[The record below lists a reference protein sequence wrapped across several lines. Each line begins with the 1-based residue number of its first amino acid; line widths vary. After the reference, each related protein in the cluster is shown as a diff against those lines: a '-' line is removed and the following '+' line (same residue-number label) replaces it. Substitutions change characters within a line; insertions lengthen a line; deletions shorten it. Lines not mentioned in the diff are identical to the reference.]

1 MAYRNKPPRQLTFGF
16 GGLSVENQIN
26 PLPEIYRGSGSS
38 KLPVYPQLGGA
49 GIATNIDKVIPEEHP
64 ENERL
69 AIKARPTHLDSLNHP
84 PKIIPAANSL
94 YPLSSPNRILQDDL
108 SRRLSVDTSRASL
121 LLPPSSPRTIPD
133 STTPVA
139 SSPATSERLVL
150 PPKPKRGHS
159 GATLKFAAPESPL
172 DPEVSRGLR
181 SQPSQIDHD
190 KNRLD
195 ITPTP
200 APSATSRLIFP
211 HHSSSSTPTSDVKPS
226 LFLNSPTRYRTESF
240 KVGADSAL
248 NSPVS
253 YLDHRA
259 NSIFT
264 SQQLESSVS
273 SPSRDLTDPTPSSA
287 SLSTA
292 SRTSIDPTFQ
302 LASPAFTSP
311 WPVPPSSAHS
321 HAPFQSGWPNR
332 SATYYPLRAWSNAP
346 KKSATYYPLRTL
358 SNAPRP
364 DPSIVMASLSPLST
378 ALAYL
383 DLSSQ
388 PMSVP
393 EDCSGALPQSPSLG
407 PNSSPPSTTDDNP
420 LAGNNHELSIRFGP
434 VKASPRPA
442 SLKSHKSTASRDTSY
457 EDALTRRNGWR
468 SIAAMHMMQTE
479 ARGRTISQRLSL
491 LNGIEAVNLAAEAK
505 NRYLTESHK
514 SQDLSTTIYSIP
526 GNRTSYSMI
535 NHRHL
540 SLSTL
545 STDLNSTNRDSYGSS
560 NTTSSSRSHLS
571 SLYQDFTPNSSRTSI
586 SIDHRL
592 PLGGVPLFTR
602 TSISREDR
610 EDDELDTILETPDLE
625 RAESQMPNSSL
636 RQSGSHR
643 RRLKPL
649 ILRTTAP
656 PTSTSR
662 KRTSAFEPY
671 SRNSLSP
678 SPPQPVYEANSSH
691 VSNAW
696 GTSRKSSDVMASK
709 DPAVSS
715 THAATGHPKESNPLR
730 LGNASTPKEQNALAL
745 TNKDFREAIDEHNA
759 IKFPKDENVFDQATP
774 PAKILEIPVIK
785 MLSERSGTF
794 GINSSKQPL
803 YDRTN
808 LSDDMMNEE
817 SRITL
822 IIEDGTPMPAEH
834 RTSLVDSEGNKID
847 MDNSRARKA
856 SPKGLNP
863 IKTSMLESVRRR
875 VNSYHSLRPGTPED
889 ITLVN
894 PSTSMDSPSTPKSTD
909 SIRKRCIS
917 NLCMPKDV
925 RRSTE
930 RGISPS
936 NYAAAKLAERP
947 SSGSTFSSGPKT
959 PDTLVIT
966 SPPVVRPPGS
976 DGSSTAS
983 TGSSP
988 SNGFSGLAEATLTVP
1003 HRKSRLFMS
1012 LTRMEAQDAKLLDI
1026 TKPDDTNS
1034 VIQAQ
1039 SRGKLVKGKLKRISM
1054 PSLLHDEDERLALW
1068 GMISNAK
1075 LKSHGHK

>member
-1 MAYRNKPPRQLTFGF
+1 MPGKPAKRVIGFKPILAVSRPASTMAYRNKPPRQLTFGF

-94 YPLSSPNRILQDDL
+94 YPLSSPNRIL
-108 SRRLSVDTSRASL
+108 SRRPKPSITKRLSVDTSRASL

-248 NSPVS
+248 NSPS
-253 YLDHRA
+253 LAR
-259 NSIFT
+259 
-264 SQQLESSVS
+264 
-273 SPSRDLTDPTPSSA
+273 SPLIRTLSR
-287 SLSTA
+287 
-292 SRTSIDPTFQ
+292 
-302 LASPAFTSP
+302 
-311 WPVPPSSAHS
+311 
-321 HAPFQSGWPNR
+321 PFQSGWPNR

-457 EDALTRRNGWR
+457 EDAPDKAEWMEIDSGDAYDDLE
-468 SIAAMHMMQTE
+468 QTE

-560 NTTSSSRSHLS
+560 NTTSSSR
-571 SLYQDFTPNSSRTSI
+571 LYSNSSRTSI

-636 RQSGSHR
+636 PTDDASNHSSSEPLPLPPALPGSE
-643 RRLKPL
+643 LPPL
-649 ILRTTAP
+649 SHT
-656 PTSTSR
+656 
-662 KRTSAFEPY
+662 
-671 SRNSLSP
+671 RNSLSP

-917 NLCMPKDV
+917 NLCMPKDY
-925 RRSTE
+925 RT
-930 RGISPS
+930 GISPS